1 MYFAQMYAASVC
13 GIDEIFFHS
22 VEDDDIFDDA
32 EWKYKQLDKEMSLES
47 VVYYLLEQG
56 YKWGRSDGN

>member
-1 MYFAQMYAASVC
+1 MGLMDSFISAMKISE
-13 GIDEIFFHS
+13 GN
-22 VEDDDIFDDA
+22 DDDIFDDA